1 MKKLDDRVLSLSN
14 MVRNRLR
21 NRELLLLVVVLTIG
35 CAGFSAVD
43 VAQKGKVNGD
53 TFLYP
58 LALLGIGLLLN
69 LAMRVFV
76 PRGDALLLPLS
87 ALLTTLGLI
96 MIYRLDQHL
105 AQLQFSWFAVSAGCF
120 VLLLFFLRDYR
131 VLEGYKYTLGTL
143 GLLLL
148 LSTFFIGKE
157 VNGARLWLIVGPL
170 RFQPSELAKIL
181 MTIFFAAYLADKR
194 ELLAEAGRRVGRME
208 IPHLK
213 HMGPLLVMWLLSLL
227 LMIFQKDLG
236 SSLLFFGIFI
246 ALLYVATSRVSFVLI
261 GVLLFLVG
269 ATFCFFAFGHVKT
282 RVKTWVDPFNPKTIN
297 NESYQVA
304 QSLFAISAGG
314 ISGTGLARGHPDL
327 IPFVQTDFI
336 FSAYCEELGLLG
348 AVSILMLYLFFSSR
362 GIRVSM
368 KLSEDFGKLLT
379 AGITTIIALQSFV
392 IMGGVTRLVPITGIT
407 LPFMS
412 YGGTSQLSNFILV
425 ALLLLISGE
434 IGEEVYPE

>member
-1 MKKLDDRVLSLSN
+1 MQEPNRKRISLQKLA
-14 MVRNRLR
+14 RNRLR
-21 NRELLLLVVVLTIG
+21 NRELALLIMVFAIG

-43 VAQKGKVNGD
+43 LAQKGKVSGD

-58 LALLGIGLLLN
+58 LALLGIALLLN
-69 LAMRVFV
+69 LALRVFV
-76 PRGDALLLPLS
+76 PKGDALLLSLA
-87 ALLTTLGLI
+87 ALLSSLGLI

-105 AQLQFSWFAVSAGCF
+105 AQLQFAWLSVSAGCL
-120 VLLLFFLRDYR
+120 VLLLLFLRDYR
-131 VLEGYKYTLGTL
+131 ILEGYKYTLGTL

-157 VNGARLWLIVGPL
+157 VNGARLWLIIGPL

-181 MTIFFAAYLADKR
+181 LTIFFAAYLADKR

-246 ALLYVATSRVSFVLI
+246 ALLYVATARVSFVII

-269 ATFCFFAFGHVKT
+269 ATFCFFSFGHVKT
-282 RVKTWVDPFNPKTIN
+282 RVKIWVDPFNPKTIN
-297 NESYQVA
+297 DESYQVA

-314 ISGTGLARGHPDL
+314 ISGSGLARGHPDL
-327 IPFVQTDFI
+327 IPYVQTDFI

-348 AVSILMLYLFFSSR
+348 AVSILMLYLLFALR
-362 GIRVSM
+362 GTKISM
-368 KLSEDFGKLLT
+368 KVEEDFGKLLA
-379 AGITTIIALQSFV
+379 AGLTTILALQSFV
-392 IMGGVTRLVPITGIT
+392 IMGGVTRLIPITGIT

-412 YGGTSQLSNFILV
+412 YGGTSLLSNFILV
-425 ALLLLISGE
+425 ALLLLISDDTGE
-434 IGEEVYPE
+434 VGYPG